1 MYKLV
6 FHKNALKF
14 VQKRTPNEKLLID
27 AKLKLLQSNPYPT
40 NNRLDIKKLQNSDF
54 YRLRINAFRF
64 IYEIIEDEVVIL
76 MLKAGNRGE
85 IYK

>member
-54 YRLRINAFRF
+54 YRLRINAYRF